1 MNGSKLILGIV
12 VFGVAAQAWL
22 FSVAMQTRSA
32 AGSTA
37 SRTSVR
43 GFTKVLSPVG
53 ATPGQILIVGPNC
66 TTERG
71 VRTRELARK
80 LADLKVPYQQTDSA
94 RFSANPITGWGDWA
108 QINHLMQ
115 GDAPVVFINGRAK
128 ANPSLEEVLAEAGI
142 PASNSGS

>member
-22 FSVAMQTRSA
+22 FSMAMQTRSA
-32 AGSTA
+32 SGSPSS
-37 SRTSVR
+37 SRTSAS

-53 ATPGQILIVGPNC
+53 ATPGEVLIVGPNC
-66 TTERG
+66 TSEQG

-108 QINHLMQ
+108 QINQLMQ
-115 GDAPVVFINGRAK
+115 GDSPVVFINGRAK
-128 ANPSLEEVLAEAGI
+128 ANPSLEEVLAEAGT
-142 PASNSGS
+142 PVPN